1 MQGLRASVV
10 RHFAWGVSA
19 PRWEHSE
26 CGDVVGSSEGFSL
39 ETFVKGRWLSPLS
52 EPDCVKK
59 SDGVR
64 WLRGERRS
72 EDGVLSF
79 CFAVPSL
86 TSGLS

>member
-39 ETFVKGRWLSPLS
+39 ETFVKGRWLP
-52 EPDCVKK
+52 PA
-59 SDGVR
+59 
-64 WLRGERRS
+64 LR
-72 EDGVLSF
+72 
-79 CFAVPSL
+79 
-86 TSGLS
+86 TGLC